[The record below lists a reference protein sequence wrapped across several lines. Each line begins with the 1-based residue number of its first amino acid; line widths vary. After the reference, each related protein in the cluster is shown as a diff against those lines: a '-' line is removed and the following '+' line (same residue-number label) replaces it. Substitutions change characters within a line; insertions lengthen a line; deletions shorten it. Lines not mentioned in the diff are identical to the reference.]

1 MSDLERS
8 MREDIKNPWFKTAWN
23 NVVYAEDIHG
33 KSIWLMA
40 LFVICFS
47 MMVSSVT
54 HNFGLTAFILSTAVT
69 VPVYC
74 VICTDKSSERIWLI
88 SLVVCIGVSFTRLS
102 QSPVSM
108 QYCRL
113 QTIRLPPQIVNSTT
127 ESELALN
134 FCVKHT
140 YVFSTLPN
148 SNTSESVSTVYILPP
163 KMVSQLSTVS
173 LSLSSYLKN
182 PQIINSWKDILQ
194 RVFTKLMEAISE
206 PDLTKDVSR
215 TDTNTMDT
223 ELNTKS
229 TLPDAVKSVMSSVGA
244 VEEFD
249 VQ

>member
-1 MSDLERS
+1 
-8 MREDIKNPWFKTAWN
+8 
-23 NVVYAEDIHG
+23 
-33 KSIWLMA
+33 
-40 LFVICFS
+40 
-47 MMVSSVT
+47 
-54 HNFGLTAFILSTAVT
+54 
-69 VPVYC
+69 
-74 VICTDKSSERIWLI
+74 
-88 SLVVCIGVSFTRLS
+88 
-102 QSPVSM
+102 
-108 QYCRL
+108 
-113 QTIRLPPQIVNSTT
+113 
-127 ESELALN
+127 
-134 FCVKHT
+134 
-140 YVFSTLPN
+140 
-148 SNTSESVSTVYILPP
+148 
-163 KMVSQLSTVS
+163 MVSQLSTVS